1 MKITATIFVG
11 IFLVGSSVWYAETHS
26 FTKTIESGATAWESW
41 IAGDHLGA
49 AKRYEGEA
57 RLLEAEVRGME
68 QVEMKVLPFLEVEA
82 ITEAGVQKLID
93 RRRKEAE
100 ENMKLATCHHQA
112 ANQLLG
118 GKEGSLP
125 VATHSQKAMTTGIKE
140 TLSAS
145 NMTGSRNRR
154 WAGQSAWPKRS
165 EPLGLYSP

>member
-26 FTKTIESGATAWESW
+26 FTKTIESGATALESW

-93 RRRKEAE
+93 RRRKEGE
-100 ENMKLATCHHQA
+100 KNMKLATCHHQA
-112 ANQLLG
+112 AMQSLAEKEANLL
-118 GKEGSLP
+118 
-125 VATHSQKAMTTGIKE
+125 ATHSQKAVMTGICE

-154 WAGQSAWPKRS
+154 WAGQSVWPKRS
-165 EPLGLYSP
+165 ETWGLSSP